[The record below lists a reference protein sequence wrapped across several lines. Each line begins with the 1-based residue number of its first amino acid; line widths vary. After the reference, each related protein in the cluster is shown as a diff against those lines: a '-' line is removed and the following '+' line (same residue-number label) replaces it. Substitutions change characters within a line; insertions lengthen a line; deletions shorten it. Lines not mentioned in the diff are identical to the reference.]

1 MTTVPDSMDRRDGCG
16 ATPAVIRHWTLSV
29 NIVSKRSLEWWKDI
43 FWMHEILK
51 YLLPFNFQN
60 QKLAAVQNSH
70 QTRRW
75 SLPKDSKLVQQL
87 STVAMMDT
95 FLWVHQNDC
104 VKTLDFIMSSHPFA
118 NVRFTSFFFYF
129 RPNFQKYSHFNWYR
143 HRVWI
148 ASLHCAWIVWPSE
161 WLSGIFEHGNL

>member
-16 ATPAVIRHWTLSV
+16 ATPAAIRHWTLSV
-29 NIVSKRSLEWWKDI
+29 NIVSKRSLEFWKDI

-70 QTRRW
+70 RTRRW

-87 STVAMMDT
+87 STVAMTDT
-95 FLWVHQNDC
+95 FLWVHRNDC
-104 VKTLDFIMSSHPFA
+104 VKTLDFIMSSHQFA
-118 NVRFTSFFFYF
+118 NVRFTSFFLLSTEFSKIF
-129 RPNFQKYSHFNWYR
+129 SFQLIQTSSVDCQPPLCMDR
-143 HRVWI
+143 MT
-148 ASLHCAWIVWPSE
+148 
-161 WLSGIFEHGNL
+161 